1 MQMIQAM
8 TAIAND
14 GKMMKP
20 YVVDKIVNTTD
31 DTVEETVPEIAGQPI
46 SKETAKE
53 VREILETV
61 ITAPHGT
68 GNRHY
73 HLEGY
78 SLAGKTG
85 TAQIAGPG
93 GKYLSGSNQFLYS
106 FIGLAPADDPQ
117 LVMFVAVEQPV
128 LPADESGGM
137 PVSLVFN
144 PVMKNSLQYLNIKP
158 EDIPESKITE
168 IPDLSIMQIG
178 EAEKLLKDGGLSPI
192 IIGKGDKII
201 GQSPKEGTPM
211 IEGEKIFIKTD
222 GELSIPDMFGW
233 SKRDVLKAAQLAG
246 LKVSI
251 VGDGFAYTQN
261 LKPNSPMQ
269 EGDQIAV
276 TFETPMDKI
285 EREKHQ
291 LEEADHDP
299 PLN

>member
-1 MQMIQAM
+1 MDDFKFGTKTGIALPNEATGKILYNYQSEKVTSVYGQGTTVTAMQMIQAM

-106 FIGLAPADDPQ
+106 FIGLAPADDP
-117 LVMFVAVEQPV
+117 A
-128 LPADESGGM
+128 
-137 PVSLVFN
+137 
-144 PVMKNSLQYLNIKP
+144 
-158 EDIPESKITE
+158 
-168 IPDLSIMQIG
+168 IG
-178 EAEKLLKDGGLSPI
+178 HVRCG
-192 IIGKGDKII
+192 
-201 GQSPKEGTPM
+201 
-211 IEGEKIFIKTD
+211 
-222 GELSIPDMFGW
+222 
-233 SKRDVLKAAQLAG
+233 
-246 LKVSI
+246 
-251 VGDGFAYTQN
+251 
-261 LKPNSPMQ
+261 
-269 EGDQIAV
+269 
-276 TFETPMDKI
+276 
-285 EREKHQ
+285 
-291 LEEADHDP
+291 
-299 PLN
+299 